1 MAEKENNVNTK
12 DKPGFQ
18 FIINMQYLKDLS
30 FESPKAPQSFR
41 ALDPKKMEIKIDV
54 DVKSKPLKD
63 HSEDTYEVDLIIKG
77 EMTVEKEIMFLI
89 EGNYSGVFTLKNVPS
104 DVLDKILLIECPKLL
119 FPFLRSILAT
129 NTRDGGFPP
138 LMITPIDFASLYER
152 NKKN

>member
-1 MAEKENNVNTK
+1 
-12 DKPGFQ
+12 
-18 FIINMQYLKDLS
+18 
-30 FESPKAPQSFR
+30 
-41 ALDPKKMEIKIDV
+41 MEIKIDV

-63 HSEDTYEVDLIIKG
+63 HNEDTYEVDLIIKG

-89 EGNYSGVFTLKNVPS
+89 EGNYSGVFTLKNAPS

>member
-1 MAEKENNVNTK
+1 MAENENNVNTK
-12 DKPGFQ
+12 DKPSFQ

-30 FESPKAPQSFR
+30 FESPKAPKSFR